1 VDAIANPQ
9 DRGMSA
15 TLLRIDD
22 VSRRFGG
29 LLAVDSVAVDVA
41 EGEIVSIIG
50 PNGAGKTTLFNLLT
64 GQLAPT
70 SGRIMFEGQDISRLP
85 PQKRARLG
93 FGRTFQISQTLT
105 SLTVLENAMVGAFLR
120 RPRLTDAA
128 RHARTVLDMV
138 GLGARATEKA
148 GALTLNERRRLEVA
162 RALATE
168 PPILL
173 LDEVMAGL
181 NPTEV
186 HQVVE
191 LVQTLNG
198 RGYTF
203 LVIEHNLKVVRTFS
217 KHVVVLNR
225 GAKLAE
231 GTADDVLAN
240 PVVVEAYVGRK
251 RT

>member
-1 VDAIANPQ
+1 MTAA
-9 DRGMSA
+9 
-15 TLLRIDD
+15 LLGIDK
-22 VSRRFGG
+22 VSMRFGG
-29 LLAVDSVAVDVA
+29 LLAVDAVGFDVA
-41 EGEIVSIIG
+41 QGEIVSVIG

-64 GQLAPT
+64 GQLAPS
-70 SGRIMFEGQDISRLP
+70 SGSIRFDGVDISRLP

-120 RPRLTDAA
+120 HPRLTDAA
-128 RHARTVLDMV
+128 RHAREVLDLV
-138 GLGARATEKA
+138 GLGPRAKDRA

-168 PPILL
+168 PRILL

-186 HQVVE
+186 HEVVE
-191 LVQTLNG
+191 LVRKLNA

-203 LVIEHNLKVVRTFS
+203 IIIEHNLKVVRTFS

-231 GTADDVLAN
+231 GTADEVLAN

-251 RT
+251 KA

>member
-1 VDAIANPQ
+1 VGDVAA
-9 DRGMSA
+9 RKGRHMSA
-15 TLLRIDD
+15 PFMKVEA
-22 VSRRFGG
+22 VSKRFGG
-29 LLAVDSVAVDVA
+29 LLAVDNVSFDVA
-41 EGEIVSIIG
+41 EGELVSIIG

-70 SGRIMFEGQDISRLP
+70 QGRVVYQGQDVSTLP
-85 PQKRARLG
+85 PQDRAKLG

-120 RPRLTDAA
+120 HPRLRDAA
-128 RHARTVLDMV
+128 RHAQAVLELV
-138 GLGARATEKA
+138 GLGPRAGVRA
-148 GALTLNERRRLEVA
+148 GALTLSERRRLEVA

-168 PPILL
+168 PRLVL

-186 HQVVE
+186 HEVVE
-191 LVQTLNG
+191 LVQMLNG

-217 KHVVVLNR
+217 RRVIVINR
-225 GAKLAE
+225 GAMLAE
-231 GTADDVLAN
+231 GTAEEVLGN
-240 PVVVEAYVGRK
+240 PVVIEAYVGRN
-251 RT
+251 RG